1 MTSDMRDT
9 GSDFAP
15 VCSATGAA
23 RTQAATENQHNNM
36 QNYCKTIGALAA
48 ASALVAGNASAGTSA
63 PAPVSAAPDSS
74 ISYELHTGYSSEYL
88 FRGTILGQDLVEVGV
103 DVAGEWNGLG
113 LSAGAWYGSYDLN
126 NNDLGVNINDIDIDE
141 LDIYAEVAKDFGF
154 LTAAVGYIYYFNE
167 DIADRNL
174 LNDVLVDDSQEV
186 YFSVARD
193 FGFANAS
200 LTYYWAVEG
209 ENEGYSELA
218 LSRSF
223 ELSPCLALNVGTN
236 VGYLVEGGDFTAWT
250 TKVALDWGFTEHAK
264 LSPFVAVSI
273 ALGESANSSWNSTE
287 NEAVAGSMLSV
298 SF

>member
-1 MTSDMRDT
+1 MRDN

-15 VCSATGAA
+15 VCSTTGAA

-48 ASALVAGNASAGTSA
+48 ASALVAGNANAGTSA

-88 FRGTILGQDLVEVGV
+88 FRGIDLGQDLVEVGV
-103 DVAGEWNGLG
+103 DVATEIAGFG
-113 LSAGAWYGSYDLN
+113 LSAGAWYGSYDTGL
-126 NNDLGVNINDIDIDE
+126 DGDRDYDVDE
-141 LDIYAEVAKDFGF
+141 LDLYAEVSRDLGF
-154 LTAAVGYIYYFNE
+154 LTAAVGYIYYNNE
-167 DIADRNL
+167 DVISRNAFKL
-174 LNDVLVDDSQEV
+174 IDDAQEV

-200 LTYYWAVEG
+200 LTYFWDIETD
-209 ENEGYSELA
+209 NDGYSELA
-218 LSRSF
+218 LDRSF

-236 VGYLVEGGDFTAWT
+236 IGYLVEQSDFTAWT
-250 TKVALDWGFTEHAK
+250 TKVALDWGFAEHAK
-264 LSPFVAVSI
+264 LSPFVAVSV
-273 ALGESANSSWNSTE
+273 ALSDDEDTAYEGSS
-287 NEAVAGSMLSV
+287 NELIAGSMLSV